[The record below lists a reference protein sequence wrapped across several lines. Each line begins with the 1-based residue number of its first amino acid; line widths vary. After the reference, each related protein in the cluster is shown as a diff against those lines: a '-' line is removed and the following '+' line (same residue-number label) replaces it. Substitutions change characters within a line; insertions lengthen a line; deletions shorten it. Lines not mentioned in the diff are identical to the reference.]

1 MTQPLHVLLVDD
13 RAEQQDS
20 LTHRLKRNGYR
31 TSLAANANAALAAA
45 QSDPPDVAV
54 LDLAAAEPEGFATCK
69 ALKQLLPQ
77 VPIIIY
83 AQSKLDKAR
92 SEAQGCGADEIIEA
106 PADRGLVMQ
115 RIVQLLAR

>member
-1 MTQPLHVLLVDD
+1 MTQALHVLLVDD
-13 RAEQQDS
+13 RPSSSDS
-20 LTHRLKRNGYR
+20 LGSRLERSGYR
-31 TSLAANANAALAAA
+31 TSLAPNTEQALVAA

-54 LDLAAAEPEGFATCK
+54 LDVSTPEGIGFETCK

-77 VPIIIY
+77 VPVIIY
-83 AQSKLDKAR
+83 SGSKIAN
-92 SEAQGCGADEIIEA
+92 ACGADEIIEA

>member
-13 RAEQQDS
+13 RSSQVDS
-20 LTHRLKRNGYR
+20 LTHRLQRNGYR
-31 TSLAANANAALAAA
+31 TSLAPNPGAALAAA
-45 QSDPPDVAV
+45 KSDPPDVAV

-77 VPIIIY
+77 VPVIIY
-83 AQSKLDKAR
+83 TQSKIANDRTQAD
-92 SEAQGCGADEIIEA
+92 ACGAEIIEA
-106 PADRGLVMQ
+106 PADRGLVIQ

>member
-13 RAEQQDS
+13 RSGQVDS
-20 LTHRLKRNGYR
+20 LTHRLQRNGYR
-31 TSLAANANAALAAA
+31 TSLAPNPGAALAAA
-45 QSDPPDVAV
+45 KNDPPDVAV

-77 VPIIIY
+77 VPVIIY
-83 AQSKLDKAR
+83 AQSKIANDR
-92 SEAQGCGADEIIEA
+92 AQAAACGADEIIEA
-106 PADRGLVMQ
+106 PADRGLVIQ

>member
-13 RAEQQDS
+13 RSSQLDS
-20 LTHRLKRNGYR
+20 LTHRLQRNGYR
-31 TSLAANANAALAAA
+31 TSLAANAGAALAAA
-45 QSDPPDVAV
+45 KNDPPDVAV

-77 VPIIIY
+77 VPVIIY
-83 AQSKLDKAR
+83 AQSKIANDGSGK
-92 SEAQGCGADEIIEA
+92 EACGADDIIEA
-106 PADRGLVMQ
+106 PADRGLVIQ

>member
-13 RAEQQDS
+13 RSSQVDS
-20 LTHRLKRNGYR
+20 LTHRLQRNGYR
-31 TSLAANANAALAAA
+31 TSLAPNAGAALAAA
-45 QSDPPDVAV
+45 KQDPPDVAV

-77 VPIIIY
+77 LPVIIY
-83 AQSKLDKAR
+83 AQSKIANDR
-92 SEAQGCGADEIIEA
+92 SGAQACGADDIIEA
-106 PADRGLVMQ
+106 PADRGLVIQ

>member
-1 MTQPLHVLLVDD
+1 MLLVDD
-13 RAEQQDS
+13 RPSGNNPLGLRLQQ
-20 LTHRLKRNGYR
+20 NGYR
-31 TSLAANANAALAAA
+31 TSLAPTTEQALLAA

-54 LDLAAAEPEGFATCK
+54 LDVSAPEGIGFETCK

-77 VPIIIY
+77 VPVIIY
-83 AQSKLDKAR
+83 SGSKLAN
-92 SEAQGCGADEIIEA
+92 ACGADEIIEA